1 MFKDFDVLLMPYSYL
16 LSVKMR
22 KVLGIQLEGNI
33 LILDEAHNCE
43 DLAEQLESFELDHS
57 KLPKE
62 LVKKLRLGMGKM
74 Q

>member
-43 DLAEQLESFELDHS
+43 DLAE
-57 KLPKE
+57 
-62 LVKKLRLGMGKM
+62 
-74 Q
+74 